1 MGENGYRRF
10 SELVRVRARV
20 ARVIVA
26 DAEAALVEEGLR
38 HFGVAAEE
46 GRWIVLGVA
55 SDEDVGVESML
66 DARIAAVLARFARG
80 AGRVGRREFE
90 HAVAVYREW
99 SNERIADAAVR
110 AKLKQMV
117 ERRGWKPRRSG
128 LLRSVRWFRRI
139 PTD

>member
-20 ARVIVA
+20 ERVIVA
-26 DAEAALVEEGLR
+26 DAEAALLEEGLR
-38 HFGVAAEE
+38 YFGVAAEE

-55 SDEDVGVESML
+55 GDEDVGVESIL
-66 DARIAAVLARFARG
+66 DARIVAVLARFASG
-80 AGRVGRREFE
+80 AGRMGRREFE
-90 HAVAVYREW
+90 HAVAIYREW

-110 AKLKQMV
+110 AKLKRLV
-117 ERRGWKPRRSG
+117 EARGWKPRRSG